1 MVNSTTSGT
10 LLNREA
16 ELLRAHPE
24 LDDGACTAV
33 EGLDR
38 AACGGYIT
46 ELARLAIKASSGGKS
61 AQVWRTWIRDA
72 LDDADADVVNV
83 TEECMRTNGLWP
95 WSR

>member
-1 MVNSTTSGT
+1 MVNPTTST
-10 LLNREA
+10 PLLNREA

-38 AACGGYIT
+38 AACGGHIT
-46 ELARLAIKASSGGKS
+46 DLARLAIKAANGGRSS
-61 AQVWRTWIRDA
+61 QDWRAWIQDA
-72 LDDADADVVNV
+72 LDDADVANV